1 MSKRAMA
8 AVLTTVVLSGVG
20 ALGGLG
26 ASAPVSAA
34 TRTSGCSTRNLG
46 QLRFDLIKGTVQVCA
61 RVGRSYVFRAATSA
75 ESRVPY
81 AAYFT
86 PMVGAT
92 YVDIAQDTAAL
103 LVKSLGPVF
112 RDQSGKSFFSGFATA
127 GLHSNA
133 SLAVA
138 DTVMVVLP
146 LTALARALFDQNE
159 VRAQIEFGADVVTIA
174 GRPLVISDGA
184 YIFVGQASFVVFAAM
199 GDTVPTEATIS
210 AWLTAHP
217 GA

>member
-1 MSKRAMA
+1 MAVVLTAMA
-8 AVLTTVVLSGVG
+8 LSGG
-20 ALGGLG
+20 AFGGPG

-34 TRTSGCSTRNLG
+34 TRTSGCSAKNLG
-46 QLRFDLIKGTVQVCA
+46 QLRFDLTKGTVQVCA
-61 RVGRSYVFRAATSA
+61 RAGRSYVFRAASSA

-92 YVDIAQDTAAL
+92 YVDIPQDVAAL
-103 LVKSLGPVF
+103 LVKSLAPVF
-112 RDQSGKSFFSGFATA
+112 RDQSGKSVFSGFATF

-146 LTALARALFDQNE
+146 LTALARAVFDQIE
-159 VRAQIEFGADVVTIA
+159 IRAQMEAAGEVVTIA
-174 GRPLVISDGA
+174 GRPLVATQAA
-184 YIFVGQASFVVFAAM
+184 YIFVGQASMVVFSAI
-199 GDTVPTEATIS
+199 GDKGPTEATIS

>member
-8 AVLTTVVLSGVG
+8 AVLTAMALSGGG

-26 ASAPVSAA
+26 ASAPASAA
-34 TRTSGCSTRNLG
+34 ARTSGCSAKNLG
-46 QLRFDLIKGTVQVCA
+46 QLRFDLSRGAVQVCA

-92 YVDIAQDTAAL
+92 YVDIPQDIAAL
-103 LVKSLGPVF
+103 LVKSLAPVF

-133 SLAVA
+133 SPIVA
-138 DTVMVVLP
+138 DTVMVVMP
-146 LTALARALFDQNE
+146 FSALARAVFDQQE
-159 VRAQIEFGADVVTIA
+159 VQAQMAAAGEVITIA
-174 GRPLVISDGA
+174 GRPLVATAAA
-184 YIFVGQASFVVFAAM
+184 YIFVGQASFVVFAAI
-199 GDTVPTEATIS
+199 GDKVPTEATIS